1 MALKD
6 FRIKRGM
13 TQEQLARLLGVTLRT
28 YQNIEKRNDTTVK
41 IARNLSLLL
50 SGSIEEIFFEE
61 IKEDCK

>member
-6 FRIKRGM
+6 YRIKRGM

-61 IKEDCK
+61 TIEDCK

>member
-41 IARNLSLLL
+41 IARNISLILC
-50 SGSIEEIFFEE
+50 GTIEEIFYDEV
-61 IKEDCK
+61 KEDCK

>member
-61 IKEDCK
+61 TIEDCK

>member
-50 SGSIEEIFFEE
+50 SGSIEEIFFGETIE
-61 IKEDCK
+61 GCK

>member
-6 FRIKRGM
+6 YRIKRGM

-50 SGSIEEIFFEE
+50 SGSIEEIFFGET
-61 IKEDCK
+61 IEDCK